1 MEEIKLYIISEDEK
15 EKDQVNYLND
25 NSIDNKN
32 KVNIDEIKEEYSEWL
47 KSLVRF
53 MSSCNYRKVL
63 MDINKREKDF
73 KVLDIFELWKYK
85 IIKTKAIFKIIRRKF
100 TKYKTEIQKE
110 NPVRIS
116 SVEFWFN
123 QVYFTLEELTTTF
136 IKNVENNNIDLDSR
150 KMVYPVQSILE
161 VYLEL
166 IFLLTKYCYLKT
178 DVVPEILSYI
188 SIVTNLF
195 VPYMSFLYHNKGI
208 YFLQNL
214 LLLRAKLYLQN
225 KNYLQSL
232 ETQKIVIKLC
242 FRDLILSSDSDRV
255 VRNLH
260 LRKYISKKMYNN
272 LVNYLLALYLRGVA
286 YEHLGNRRFSTQS
299 YSTSKLVYDKYLSR
313 NNEKFGNFLN
323 KLDYESKLNLE
334 ICNDVKIIIKK
345 RNDMKKKKASKK
357 KLKSSF
363 IRFRDYKSSKYEE
376 KKEKNYNDKYNLN
389 KNRSVVNENFPY
401 KKIIRPKKVIKR
413 IKNHSRVAKLE
424 KYLSHVGENLY
435 IEEEN
440 MNNNLISKYTKSK
453 YILSTIT
460 MIDNLLSK
468 DFQGVLMKM
477 DNIEI
482 TKPKEEIKSMIEKI
496 ILSKR
501 VKLFNSSIENKNR
514 VRSAYTIYRKNN
526 NMMNENEK
534 TMDVKSSTIKDS
546 IINNNSSFKKLPY
559 FRNDKKDSGFNTC
572 SSREF
577 KPKNKLSI
585 SQMVSGDYKFKN
597 RLLKESIT
605 KNNES
610 AKEIHY
616 RLKSSIERGYEKN
629 HYNNNYG
636 QIIKYPMDRGNF
648 SKNQIKKKRF
658 LDKLLD
664 KELDFQKQL
673 LNSKINENKDIS
685 EIDYFN
691 QKSAFISAERDFDIM
706 LNVQKSNYGD
716 KFISNLF
723 SMKQIKV
730 NNNNSNIAQKKQKKF
745 KKNDLLFLKMSKDKK
760 DGRNKNKTMQ
770 DISELNLKK
779 AIFLKNEDDMKK
791 LSVECADLSYRK
803 KQLETQRRNI
813 ILNLSKSKLRKNIF
827 E

>member
-1 MEEIKLYIISEDEK
+1 
-15 EKDQVNYLND
+15 
-25 NSIDNKN
+25 
-32 KVNIDEIKEEYSEWL
+32 
-47 KSLVRF
+47 
-53 MSSCNYRKVL
+53 
-63 MDINKREKDF
+63 
-73 KVLDIFELWKYK
+73 
-85 IIKTKAIFKIIRRKF
+85 
-100 TKYKTEIQKE
+100 
-110 NPVRIS
+110 
-116 SVEFWFN
+116 
-123 QVYFTLEELTTTF
+123 
-136 IKNVENNNIDLDSR
+136 
-150 KMVYPVQSILE
+150 
-161 VYLEL
+161 
-166 IFLLTKYCYLKT
+166 
-178 DVVPEILSYI
+178 
-188 SIVTNLF
+188 
-195 VPYMSFLYHNKGI
+195 
-208 YFLQNL
+208 
-214 LLLRAKLYLQN
+214 
-225 KNYLQSL
+225 
-232 ETQKIVIKLC
+232 
-242 FRDLILSSDSDRV
+242 
-255 VRNLH
+255 
-260 LRKYISKKMYNN
+260 
-272 LVNYLLALYLRGVA
+272 
-286 YEHLGNRRFSTQS
+286 
-299 YSTSKLVYDKYLSR
+299 
-313 NNEKFGNFLN
+313 
-323 KLDYESKLNLE
+323 
-334 ICNDVKIIIKK
+334 
-345 RNDMKKKKASKK
+345 MKKKKTSKK

-585 SQMVSGDYKFKN
+585 SQMMSGDYKFKN